1 MLRTYDPS
9 QGPMGVA
16 GDTDAA
22 ADLMGVLPLLWLL
35 WAIR

>member
-1 MLRTYDPS
+1 
-9 QGPMGVA
+9 MGVA

-22 ADLMGVLPLLWLL
+22 ADLMGLLPLLWLL